1 MALGT
6 HAGSSMGPG
15 SLPGIW
21 EAIPW
26 CGNEGGWTAGYRTG
40 DQNWDFER
48 KNYPGFF
55 LDTPPHPAL
64 MFDTFSVLH
73 KGFMLGKEG
82 KWSDFE
88 SSGRC
93 SAPLFQTKKRVV
105 MMFHWLPRILPDT
118 LLHLFHGYFG
128 SSTKSSAK
136 LEKKNQSKFKP
147 CKSNFAAQV
156 LREGQELWAFNNWS
170 SMSSSNSEC
179 YRAELLTGISWNC
192 RCSRHKEDWLSSQ
205 CIFKRGN

>member
-93 SAPLFQTKKRVV
+93 SAPLFQTKKCVV

-136 LEKKNQSKFKP
+136 LEKKINQNLNPVKAISQLRSWGKDK
-147 CKSNFAAQV
+147 NFGHSIIEAPWAAATQSV
-156 LREGQELWAFNNWS
+156 TEQSFWRAFHGIADAPGTK
-170 SMSSSNSEC
+170 
-179 YRAELLTGISWNC
+179 RTG
-192 RCSRHKEDWLSSQ
+192 
-205 CIFKRGN
+205 